1 MDAMDALP
9 PFEDLVASVLIHLLQ
24 VALVMDAMDVHDGF
38 LSEQQF
44 RDIVEAEAIVSHSQ
58 VGHRQVGP
66 FVSHSQPSAGHVCRT
81 ARFRPAPPCPTN
93 LPRSRCWQLLCV

>member
-58 VGHRQVGP
+58 VVEIYRHRR
-66 FVSHSQPSAGHVCRT
+66 HD
-81 ARFRPAPPCPTN
+81 RPAWWSTAPAGKGSM
-93 LPRSRCWQLLCV
+93 LA